1 MSVPSYDDLT
11 PGIPDVIDSE
21 HVDQLALF
29 LDRCQADAQRPIPNS
44 QRPTPNAQFPTP
56 NSQAASSALGI
67 GSLYACL
74 RTAGGDAAVV
84 LAVARDFSPRVRRV
98 SDREVLLD
106 VSGLGRLIG
115 PPADIERQLARA
127 LLDAAVP
134 AHVAL
139 APTQT
144 AARLL
149 AGAGTVHD
157 SAPRH
162 NDHEDGQAAC
172 DRGGPRGR
180 CAGACGRGPW
190 LRLPVEL
197 LRELEVLPPAI
208 NDRDRARPYETLERW
223 GIGTLGELA

>member
-29 LDRCQADAQRPIPNS
+29 LDRCPADAQLPTPDAQLPTPNS
-44 QRPTPNAQFPTP
+44 QRPTPNSQRPTPNSQLPTP

-74 RTAGGDAAVV
+74 RTAGGDAAAV

-127 LLDAAVP
+127 
-134 AHVAL
+134 
-139 APTQT
+139 
-144 AARLL
+144 
-149 AGAGTVHD
+149 
-157 SAPRH
+157 
-162 NDHEDGQAAC
+162 
-172 DRGGPRGR
+172 
-180 CAGACGRGPW
+180 
-190 LRLPVEL
+190 
-197 LRELEVLPPAI
+197 
-208 NDRDRARPYETLERW
+208 
-223 GIGTLGELA
+223 